1 MRYVWTIVLAIASCA
16 IAGCSSKTYLMPT
29 PIVYTDPEWDP
40 FAEVPPS
47 LQGDTVSGMY
57 VTDRVPVEET
67 PDHWT
72 YGYAR
77 SRSAAFGDAVV
88 QFGDK
93 LTWDDLVKIS
103 RTAKRSKKLEI
114 KPITTN
120 EVARFEKTP
129 PQLIISDAQ
138 LASGRPQD
146 ADGQQ
151 VEAQRMFHDELTR
164 RLAQTPRKE
173 VFVYIHGFNNTFDDA
188 VLTTAELWHF
198 LGREGVPFCYT
209 WPAGEGLLKAY
220 EYTLDSTNFTVF
232 HFKQTLRMIASH
244 PEVQKIHL
252 IAHSRGTAVTTDTV
266 REMYLEAKCHGM
278 EAVKAMKFGHVVL
291 AAADIDLDVVIQR
304 DAAERVGRAV
314 DFAAIYFSDHDKA
327 LSLSSWLTGGILRL
341 GDINFD
347 MFDKEEIAVIR
358 KVQRTQ
364 MINAKVT
371 DLGDFNHSYFYA
383 NPSVSSD
390 LVLFM
395 RFQLLPGAE
404 HGRPLAVAEDGYWM
418 VENGYPGADWKMPV
432 ADRSH

>member
-29 PIVYTDPEWDP
+29 PIVYTEPGWNP

-47 LQGDTVSGMY
+47 LQGDTVSVMY

-151 VEAQRMFHDELTR
+151 VEAQRKFHDELTR